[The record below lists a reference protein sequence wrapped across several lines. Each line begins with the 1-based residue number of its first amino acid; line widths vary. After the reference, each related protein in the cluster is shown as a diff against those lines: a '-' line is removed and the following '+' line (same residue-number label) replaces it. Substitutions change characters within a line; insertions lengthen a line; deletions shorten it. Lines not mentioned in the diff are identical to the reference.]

1 LLDSLL
7 QERSERRTTTTGKI
21 EGNVFERNSLGSDEA
36 EEEGCEASL
45 D

>member
-1 LLDSLL
+1 VFW
-7 QERSERRTTTTGKI
+7 EISEIGKANFTGKI

-45 D
+45 S